1 MSRTDLDTWED
12 RQAKKQH
19 KKKNSGETGQ
29 QGIDFVTKLGA
40 AKHALTLVE
49 KMPDII
55 DLIDNAD
62 AVRAAARSLHI
73 SAPGVNA
80 WTRFVIDA
88 ERKGWERIEAMRKT
102 GELAPGGKGGD
113 RKSSKIPV
121 LDSLIEIRPTQR
133 ASEWSLLSKLT
144 EFQLDELERIAN
156 EEDRLLTRTEV
167 LKLAKNSL
175 PEVSVEKPQKE
186 RSIEETRAIERA
198 QDIAAGEGFIGDT
211 IQIADDA
218 KVNKAEKGWWV
229 AAFVF
234 VEDELT
240 RSDIDQP

>member
-1 MSRTDLDTWED
+1 MNRTDLDTWED
-12 RQAKKQH
+12 KQAKKQH
-19 KKKNSGETGQ
+19 KKDGAGQ

-88 ERKGWERIEAMRKT
+88 ERKGWERIEAMRKA

-113 RKSSKIPV
+113 RKSNAIPA
-121 LDSLIEIRPTQR
+121 LDSLIERRPTER
-133 ASEWSLLSKLT
+133 AAEWALLSKLT

-156 EEDRLLTRTEV
+156 EEDRLLTRSEV

-175 PEVSVEKPQKE
+175 PEASIEKPQKE
-186 RSIEETRAIERA
+186 RSIEETRAIELA

-211 IQIADDA
+211 IQISDDA

-229 AAFVF
+229 EAFVF

>member
-12 RQAKKQH
+12 KQAKKQR
-19 KKKNSGETGQ
+19 KQNRDGAGQ
-29 QGIDFVTKLGA
+29 QGVDFVTKLGA

-80 WTRFVIDA
+80 WTRFVIDV
-88 ERKGWERIEAMRKT
+88 ERKGWTRIEAMREA
-102 GELAPGGKGGD
+102 GELAKRGRPEKGQDFGRLQD
-113 RKSSKIPV
+113 
-121 LDSLIEIRPTQR
+121 LIERRPRQT

-175 PEVSVEKPQKE
+175 PEASVEKPQKE